1 MTNKPGFLD
10 TLLTSPTTE
19 RYRIGFS
26 FLFLLGVF
34 LVVGQISSGMPNS
47 MLLMAAAVI
56 GGYMAINIGAND
68 VANNVGPAVGSGA
81 LTLGGAVIIAAVFEA
96 AGALIAGGD
105 VVSTIKGSSPGKRS
119 RCRCPR
125 KSASG

>member
-105 VVSTIKGSSPGKRS
+105 VVSTIKGGIPGKRS